1 MSYVQETLSKDE
13 EIKEVAKLHWFNYV
27 KVVLWSLFA
36 IFFLLAY
43 LSYPDMQNDPS
54 LLYVTIILLIWP
66 AYLFLKLRKTEMV
79 ITNKRVICREGII
92 SVRTEEL
99 KNAKIESVEIRQS
112 VLGRLFGYAT
122 IYFSGTGTSKVKFE
136 SVQDP
141 WVIKSR
147 AESIIGD

>member
-1 MSYVQETLSKDE
+1 MSYVQGTLSKDE

-43 LSYPDMQNDPS
+43 LSDPDMQNDPS

-92 SVRTEEL
+92 SVKTEEL